1 MRRENSW
8 CAIVGLGVGV
18 WAAATLALVGW
29 ALAVHPLPGGDG
41 LPLPLHALLLG
52 YVPGGVAI
60 TVASRTQVK
69 IGAVH
74 GPDSLRA
81 LATYFL
87 PGIIGLA
94 LALLLERLG

>member
-1 MRRENSW
+1 
-8 CAIVGLGVGV
+8 
-18 WAAATLALVGW
+18 VGW
-29 ALAVHPLPGGDG
+29 ALASQPLPGGDG
-41 LPLPLHALLLG
+41 LPWPLQALLLG

-60 TVASRTQVK
+60 TVASRTRLR

-74 GPDSLRA
+74 APDSLRA

-87 PGIIGLA
+87 PGIVVLG